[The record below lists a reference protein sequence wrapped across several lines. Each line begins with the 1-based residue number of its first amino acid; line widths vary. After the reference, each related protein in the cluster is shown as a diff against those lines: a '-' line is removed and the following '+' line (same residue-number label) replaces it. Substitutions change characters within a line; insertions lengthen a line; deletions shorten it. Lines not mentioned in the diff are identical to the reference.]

1 MMEVNHQN
9 IVRFIGFCSNTE
21 HKRIQ
26 HGVPGGYIYAEAR
39 ERILCFEYISNG
51 SLDKYITDELR
62 GLEWDTRYNI
72 IKGICDGLEY
82 LHMKKHIIH
91 MDLKP
96 ANVLLDNHMV
106 AKITD
111 FGLARMDGN
120 SHTTNQVFTLGY
132 CAPEYLLGGRMSVKS
147 DVYSLGVIIIELVM
161 GRRGTPD
168 INNVLRRWRHR
179 WGKSA
184 NGTPFRYQQIA
195 KLVEIGL
202 CCQEDDLYKRPFISE
217 IIRDIKELES
227 TDREISN
234 TNESGKISP
243 YWEDDMLGV
252 KPLELRFPFVLNKE
266 ISCTLEVTNG
276 TNSYIAFNIETMSP
290 LPYCIKANKVIV
302 PPQSKCSVNI
312 TLQPLDK
319 VPEGK
324 QYSDN
329 FIIRSTK
336 VSECLTSED
345 ITEDMFNLEEGKVV
359 DEVTLTVVHDEP
371 FEPHVDLPLESL
383 TISGTKNLN
392 STEKSNVPSA
402 ETESTISSSFSN
414 GLIRFDPPELC
425 FPLLSNKTV
434 LSSVKIVNITDCYV
448 GFNTYF
454 LERNVALY
462 TTSYGIVP
470 PRSTQVLTVRGN
482 LREDA
487 LIDMQFNDKY
497 FVWNGIMAEDVRHDI
512 DLSDYMD
519 SEESE
524 ELPIVLTEMTPCT
537 SNDLIQFD
545 PPELRIPCWPNKAS
559 MAWLNIE
566 NITDYYVGF
575 IASLLTLET
584 TSSLTR
590 NVVPRSGRG
599 ILPPRSTQR
608 ILIKRV
614 AKKKETEIEDMK
626 WENKFFVWNMIVAE
640 GVAADNLIPFI
651 TEEVPKEL
659 PINLQKISPCASDEL
674 IRFDPPELCFPFLPN
689 KTSLSSVNMVNMT
702 DYSIYFKNYVWK
714 KNKAWYDTEPR
725 NGIVPPR
732 STQRLVVKRETMENE
747 LEDSESKDKCFLHNF
762 ILTQDVKASDLLL
775 LNEEGTELPID
786 NLCDCVV
793 ENKDG
798 TEFPVYHSRTCHV
811 ANEEITELPIV
822 LAKINPSTSNELIQ
836 IVPPELCFPF
846 SPKKNLLSLIKIVN
860 ITDYYIGFNTFGKEN
875 NAALYNTEPPCGIL
889 SPQSTQELVVTR
901 IQKGDALEETQ
912 CKDKYIVWSSF
923 VNEGVNTVD
932 LKGCT
937 SEKESKELP
946 IVFMETNSN
955 ELIQFDPPELF
966 LPLVPNKSVLSSV
979 NIVNRTD
986 HFIGFSICTKKSNSA
1001 KYFTNPSEGILPPRS
1016 TQLLMVTSITEEKEL
1031 TDMHCKDK
1039 YMVWNGIVSE
1049 DVNDVIDSMSE
1060 IKITELPIVL
1070 TETSSPASY
1079 ELIHFDPPELFFPIL
1094 PNKKVLS
1101 SIKIVN
1107 ITDYNVGFNTYSR
1120 PTNAA
1125 WCHTEPARGIL
1136 PPQSTQKLMVTR
1148 ERKEEAS
1155 EHMQV
1160 NDKYFVWNSIV
1171 TEGVK
1176 DSDLGDYM
1184 VEKESKELPIVL
1196 SKISS
1201 LTSNELIQ
1209 FDPAEL
1215 HFPFSPQEIFPF
1227 TFDIINITDFNVAFT
1242 VYSVVKNAARRKE
1255 SFMEGILPPRSTR
1268 ESTMVWQLKEMGPG
1282 GKEYELEDKIFF
1294 WSRLVTEGVEARD
1307 IIGYMSEEE
1316 SKELPIFFHKESSP
1330 CASNE
1335 LIQFDP
1341 PELNFHVLPNK
1352 VCVFS
1357 VNVVNSTDYYV
1368 AFSTGLPNSKV
1379 AWYVKPS
1386 ERIMPPKTT
1395 QRLVLKRTA
1404 KEKEL
1409 GDMQCQD
1416 KLFLCNRIVSEDAE
1430 PSDIIGDMDG
1440 DLTTFSKE
1448 LRIVLH
1454 MHYFPFFSQTNLCTS
1469 DELIQ
1474 FDPPQL
1480 RYPFFPNKKAPM
1492 VCLLKIVNVTDYC
1505 VGFHILAHHGNSA
1518 SYTANTPVGIL
1529 PPRSTQEIRVKRISK
1544 ERESGDMLCKDM
1556 VSAWNGIVTESI
1568 KVSDI
1573 NHFNDLAES
1582 KELPIVFTKPGE
1594 SSSM

>member
-1 MMEVNHQN
+1 MAAS
-9 IVRFIGFCSNTE
+9 R
-21 HKRIQ
+21 
-26 HGVPGGYIYAEAR
+26 YDAEGR
-39 ERILCFEYISNG
+39 NR
-51 SLDKYITDELR
+51 
-62 GLEWDTRYNI
+62 
-72 IKGICDGLEY
+72 
-82 LHMKKHIIH
+82 
-91 MDLKP
+91 LK
-96 ANVLLDNHMV
+96 
-106 AKITD
+106 
-111 FGLARMDGN
+111 
-120 SHTTNQVFTLGY
+120 
-132 CAPEYLLGGRMSVKS
+132 
-147 DVYSLGVIIIELVM
+147 
-161 GRRGTPD
+161 
-168 INNVLRRWRHR
+168 
-179 WGKSA
+179 
-184 NGTPFRYQQIA
+184 
-195 KLVEIGL
+195 
-202 CCQEDDLYKRPFISE
+202 EDD
-217 IIRDIKELES
+217 
-227 TDREISN
+227 T
-234 TNESGKISP
+234 
-243 YWEDDMLGV
+243 
-252 KPLELRFPFVLNKE
+252 
-266 ISCTLEVTNG
+266 
-276 TNSYIAFNIETMSP
+276 
-290 LPYCIKANKVIV
+290 
-302 PPQSKCSVNI
+302 
-312 TLQPLDK
+312 
-319 VPEGK
+319 
-324 QYSDN
+324 
-329 FIIRSTK
+329 
-336 VSECLTSED
+336 
-345 ITEDMFNLEEGKVV
+345 
-359 DEVTLTVVHDEP
+359 
-371 FEPHVDLPLESL
+371 
-383 TISGTKNLN
+383 
-392 STEKSNVPSA
+392 
-402 ETESTISSSFSN
+402 
-414 GLIRFDPPELC
+414 
-425 FPLLSNKTV
+425 PLLSHSAHAP
-434 LSSVKIVNITDCYV
+434 LLPMASPAPS
-448 GFNTYF
+448 
-454 LERNVALY
+454 
-462 TTSYGIVP
+462 P
-470 PRSTQVLTVRGN
+470 TQP
-482 LREDA
+482 A
-487 LIDMQFNDKY
+487 S
-497 FVWNGIMAEDVRHDI
+497 MA
-512 DLSDYMD
+512 S
-519 SEESE
+519 
-524 ELPIVLTEMTPCT
+524 PAPWMTPCT

-793 ENKDG
+793 ENKD
-798 TEFPVYHSRTCHV
+798 
-811 ANEEITELPIV
+811 
-822 LAKINPSTSNELIQ
+822 
-836 IVPPELCFPF
+836 
-846 SPKKNLLSLIKIVN
+846 
-860 ITDYYIGFNTFGKEN
+860 DYYIGFNTFGKEN

-1049 DVNDVIDSMSE
+1049 DVSDVIDSMSE

-1196 SKISS
+1196 SKASSLISS

-1227 TFDIINITDFNVAFT
+1227 TFDIINITDFNVAFN

-1379 AWYVKPS
+1379 AW
-1386 ERIMPPKTT
+1386 
-1395 QRLVLKRTA
+1395 
-1404 KEKEL
+1404 
-1409 GDMQCQD
+1409 
-1416 KLFLCNRIVSEDAE
+1416 IVSEDAE

-1454 MHYFPFFSQTNLCTS
+1454 MTNLCTS

-1518 SYTANTPVGIL
+1518 SYTANT
-1529 PPRSTQEIRVKRISK
+1529 QEIRVKRISK

-1573 NHFNDLAES
+1573 NHFNDLVES
-1582 KELPIVFTKPGE
+1582 KELPIVFTKQFIQSVTTMFVDNGLANEYTPGRL
-1594 SSSM
+1594 